1 MDFLSVFIRG
11 IIQNLSTRYGKI
23 IAAFTVLVIAG
34 IFTIDSLLGQTVCDA
49 AGQCVDFIQNG
60 LRQTLSTVKGVLV
73 TVAGLLGL
81 SVPPNRPQA

>member
-23 IAAFTVLVIAG
+23 IAAFTVLVVAG
-34 IFTIDSLLGQTVCDA
+34 IFTIDSLLSQTVCDGL
-49 AGQCVDFIQNG
+49 GQCVDFIQNG

-73 TVAGLLGL
+73 TIAGLLGL